1 MQRSVRFVTLILL
14 VVPLLAACGSTGEEG
29 ITVENAWVRPA
40 PMVGGNGGGFMV
52 IKNTGAEDD
61 ALVSAEADFANVV
74 EIHETYMIEEG
85 EGMEDMGGQGEDE
98 GMGESMEGMSEM
110 MGMRPVSAIVV
121 PAGGEIELKPGSY
134 HVMFIDVQEVL
145 EPDATVSITL
155 NFESG
160 KQMVIEAEVQAR

>member
-1 MQRSVRFVTLILL
+1 MQRSARYITLILFML
-14 VVPLLAACGSTGEEG
+14 PLLAACAGTAQEG
-29 ITVENAWVRPA
+29 LTVENAWVRPA

-52 IKNTGAEDD
+52 IKNNGSEDD

-85 EGMEDMGGQGEDE
+85 EGMEDMGGDE
-98 GMGESMEGMSEM
+98 GEGMEGLSEM
-110 MGMRPVSAIVV
+110 MGMRPVTSIAV
-121 PAGGEIELKPGSY
+121 PAGGEIELKPGSF

-145 EPDATVSITL
+145 EPETTVSITL

-160 KQMVIEAEVQAR
+160 KQMVVEAVVQAR